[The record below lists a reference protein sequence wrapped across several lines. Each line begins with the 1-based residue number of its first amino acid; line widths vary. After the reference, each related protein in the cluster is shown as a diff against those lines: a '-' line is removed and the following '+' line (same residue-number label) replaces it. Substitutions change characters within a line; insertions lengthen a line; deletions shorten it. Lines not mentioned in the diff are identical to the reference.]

1 MSEFMNNFHH
11 EDSGHDRKEDFHISD
26 ETLLSMVDGE
36 LSPAEASETQAHLEA
51 CWTCRTRQDLIRQ
64 AITDAGEYRKR
75 ALKPYLPLSV
85 NGRSMFIARLEQRA
99 IEFGHPSLWVRLVNA
114 LRRMNIQSS
123 RPAIISATLLVALF
137 LLLIFR
143 VQRVSTV
150 YADELLQKAQTAQA
164 NVLLPA
170 AKSVVYQ
177 KLRIRMGNRSVVRSI
192 YRDPQGK
199 RQADQWEKPAG
210 LQGNSVPALR
220 VSTPPDD
227 PFKHE
232 VQEVFQ
238 LARLDWE
245 NPLSAEAFS
254 AWRKR
259 LSDREDRVESKDTGT
274 LVLTTSTT
282 DGPVREASLSVR
294 SSDFHPVAEALET
307 EKGLQ
312 VEIDEIS
319 FAVLN
324 LDAINPALFEPSLP
338 VEPPPSVTPRLAP
351 PVSEAELAESELQT
365 RAVLHRLGADLGEQV
380 EVGRGPKDTI
390 TLSAVVSSEERKQS
404 LLSTVHEIPH
414 LKAEIQTYEE
424 AAAREPAAPQNE
436 TPSLVVE
443 TRPLLDA
450 ELKNQFPDV
459 NDRAAFVNKALAIAQ
474 DLTEHAFA
482 LRRLAQHYTPGEL
495 ALLGPSSR
503 RELDQIVQDHLS
515 AMRQAVH
522 QEQSTLATFLA
533 GVSSVESS
541 TELPPLDA
549 FGAAPQL
556 LSAAQSI
563 HDEVT
568 RLFAGAEAD
577 TTGRE
582 VHLENLSR
590 TLTEMQKRLSTLKT
604 ETTVKT
610 L

>member
-1 MSEFMNNFHH
+1 
-11 EDSGHDRKEDFHISD
+11 
-26 ETLLSMVDGE
+26 
-36 LSPAEASETQAHLEA
+36 
-51 CWTCRTRQDLIRQ
+51 
-64 AITDAGEYRKR
+64 
-75 ALKPYLPLSV
+75 
-85 NGRSMFIARLEQRA
+85 
-99 IEFGHPSLWVRLVNA
+99 
-114 LRRMNIQSS
+114 
-123 RPAIISATLLVALF
+123 
-137 LLLIFR
+137 
-143 VQRVSTV
+143 
-150 YADELLQKAQTAQA
+150 
-164 NVLLPA
+164 
-170 AKSVVYQ
+170 
-177 KLRIRMGNRSVVRSI
+177 
-192 YRDPQGK
+192 
-199 RQADQWEKPAG
+199 
-210 LQGNSVPALR
+210 
-220 VSTPPDD
+220 
-227 PFKHE
+227 
-232 VQEVFQ
+232 
-238 LARLDWE
+238 
-245 NPLSAEAFS
+245 
-254 AWRKR
+254 
-259 LSDREDRVESKDTGT
+259 
-274 LVLTTSTT
+274 LTTSTT